1 MAVPKRKT
9 GRMKTHS
16 RRTANS
22 TLVAP
27 AKSTCPQCHEVKLP
41 HRVCGN
47 CGFYNGKEVIE
58 TD

>member
-9 GRMKTHS
+9 GRMKTRS
-16 RRTANS
+16 RRS
-22 TLVAP
+22 SHVLEAP

-47 CGFYNGKEVIE
+47 CGFYNGKEVVQ

>member
-1 MAVPKRKT
+1 MAVPKRKK
-9 GRMKTHS
+9 GRAAMNS
-16 RRTANS
+16 RRS
-22 TLVAP
+22 SHVLEAP

-58 TD
+58 TA